1 MRILLM
7 TVPAPWEQDQH
18 RFMNIRK
25 RGFRWLKI
33 RPLVNVVPSP
43 SLLYLVPHLKKDGH
57 EVHYLEGLFSTHDIV
72 LETVRR
78 IRPDVVGMTVTSV
91 DWRNMKHL
99 ARSLREAF
107 PGLILLAG
115 GIHPTLWKE
124 QCFEECPELDI
135 VVYGDGELTTRD
147 LMRRLQDRA
156 TLEGVEGIIYR
167 KNKEV
172 AVNPPRPLVEDLD
185 TLPFPDRSVVDLAK
199 YLPSPTFYH
208 RLPHESI
215 IGSRGC
221 PYRCIFCH
229 TDHHTRMRSA
239 GNIVDEIEM
248 LHRDHGVVDVAFWDD
263 TFTLSERR
271 ANEIC
276 DEMLRRDL
284 KVDWCVNA
292 RADKVNLPLLT
303 RMKRAG
309 CWRVLYGIES
319 GVQKNIDTLRK
330 DLTLAQIAEAV
341 RMTNKAGIEAY
352 GTFMFGIPG
361 ETYEEG
367 LQTIE
372 FACSIGLDFAVFVSL
387 TPFPGSAV
395 YEDVK
400 AGRIKTVK
408 NDPPYDLKN
417 VSFVPEGLTEE
428 QITTLIKLGHKRFY
442 LRPRLVGRRI
452 RKMRNIHDL
461 KKNLK
466 GFLLLLTAS

>member
-18 RFMNIRK
+18 RFMNVRR

-43 SLLYLVPHLKKDGH
+43 SLLYLVPYLKEDGH
-57 EVHYLEGLFSTHDIV
+57 EVHYLEGLFSTPESVLRAVHD
-72 LETVRR
+72 
-78 IRPDVVGMTVTSV
+78 IRPDMIGMTVTSV
-91 DWRNMKHL
+91 DWRNTTHL
-99 ARSLREAF
+99 ARSLRGAF
-107 PGLILLAG
+107 PDVTLVAG

-124 QCFEECPELDI
+124 KCFEDCPELDVI
-135 VVYGDGELTTRD
+135 VYGDGEITTRH
-147 LMRRLQDRA
+147 LARRLEKRE
-156 TLEGVEGIIYR
+156 TLEGLEGTIFRTNGTVIT
-167 KNKEV
+167 
-172 AVNPPRPLVEDLD
+172 NPPRPLVEDLD
-185 TLPFPDRSVVDLAK
+185 TLPFPDRSVVDLSH

-221 PYRCIFCH
+221 PFRCTFCH
-229 TDHHTRMRSA
+229 TDPHTRMRSA
-239 GNIVDEIEM
+239 RNIVDEIEM
-248 LHRDHGVVDVAFWDD
+248 LHRSFGVVDVAFWDD

-271 ANEIC
+271 ATEIC
-276 DEMLRRDL
+276 DLLLERDL
-284 KVDWCVNA
+284 RVDWCVNA
-292 RADKVNLPLLT
+292 RADKVNLPLL
-303 RMKRAG
+303 RHMKRAG
-309 CWRVLYGIES
+309 CWRVLFGIES

-330 DLTLAQIAEAV
+330 DLTLDQIADAV
-341 RMTNKAGIEAY
+341 AMANRAGIEAY

-367 LQTIE
+367 LETIR

-395 YEDVK
+395 YDDVK

-428 QITTLIKLGHKRFY
+428 QITTLIKRGHKRFY
-442 LRPRLVGRRI
+442 LRPRQVWRRVL
-452 RKMRNIHDL
+452 KMRNIHDL
-461 KKNLK
+461 KKNIK
-466 GFLLLLTAS
+466 GFFLLLTSS